1 MCIMYMQID
10 PIHMAYMNSVYSV
23 VTDLCT
29 NFMILGLM
37 MLGVCACVCVCVFFI
52 FCVCV
57 CVGALH
63 DKIANGQKTFTNSHP
78 QFC

>member
-1 MCIMYMQID
+1 MQID
-10 PIHMAYMNSVYSV
+10 PIHMASMNSVNSV
-23 VTDLCT
+23 VTGLCT

-37 MLGVCACVCVCVFFI
+37 MLGVCACVCVFFN
-52 FCVCV
+52 FFVCV

>member
-1 MCIMYMQID
+1 MYMQID

-23 VTDLCT
+23 VTGLCT

-37 MLGVCACVCVCVFFI
+37 MLGVCACVCVCV
-52 FCVCV
+52 
-57 CVGALH
+57 GALH
-63 DKIANGQKTFTNSHP
+63 DKIANGQKTFTNLHP